1 MCRLYCN
8 SYNCVCLNNNIT
20 YFLEHDPDAMLLIKI
35 MHNGLSKLLFMND
48 PILGGVYTYIAS

>member
-20 YFLEHDPDAMLLIKI
+20 YFLEHGPDAMLLIKI
-35 MHNGLSKLLFMND
+35 MHNGTKQKLLFMND
-48 PILGGVYTYIAS
+48 PILGGVYS